1 MEGSTINVSTTS
13 MSAKWLRYC
22 VTWIIGMTIAIL
34 TGFVIPFYYWLIVV
48 GIIVAIV
55 VIDYVRNPL
64 GKILRAILMHTA
76 IVVGGAVFA
85 TVVYAIRV
93 FTIGG

>member
-1 MEGSTINVSTTS
+1 

-48 GIIVAIV
+48 GIIIAIV

-64 GKILRAILMHTA
+64 GKILRTILMHTA

-85 TVVYAIRV
+85 TSIYAIRIA
-93 FTIGG
+93 TGG

>member
-1 MEGSTINVSTTS
+1 
-13 MSAKWLRYC
+13 MSAKWLRYA
-22 VTWIIGMTIAIL
+22 VTWIIGMSIAIL

-48 GIIVAIV
+48 GIIIAIV

-64 GKILRAILMHTA
+64 GKILRSILMHTA

-85 TVVYAIRV
+85 TAIFAIRV
-93 FTIGG
+93 ATGG